1 MSRKVW
7 LMYIEKSKLGSVK
20 AISFNSMEEV
30 ESYMTEHKEK
40 LNYLDIAKSIQNVC

>member
-20 AISFNSMEEV
+20 AKSFNGMEEV
-30 ESYMTEHKEK
+30 ESYMREHKEK

>member
-7 LMYIEKSKLGSVK
+7 LIYIEKDKLSSAK
-20 AISFNSMEEV
+20 AISFNTMNEV

>member
-7 LMYIEKSKLGSVK
+7 LMYIEKDKLSPVK
-20 AISFNSMEEV
+20 AISFNTMEEV

>member
-7 LMYIEKSKLGSVK
+7 LMYIEKDKLAPVK
-20 AISFNSMEEV
+20 AKSFNDMEEV

>member
-20 AISFNSMEEV
+20 AKSFNGMEEV
-30 ESYMTEHKEK
+30 ESFMAEHKEK